1 MEIGGLLR
9 GLGGGLCDGLGDV
22 VAGDG
27 LAREGVGELGP
38 RQQLRDGRQLQVV
51 EVNIDLL
58 QYSQYAEK
66 APAFKHGFSTRNGTL
81 VHKDLHSPATDKC
94 PYFWCLN
101 AYLCERLKLLGDRK
115 HLHYLRYFVDSFI
128 ESVCSL

>member
-66 APAFKHGFSTRNGTL
+66 VPAFKHGFSTRNW
-81 VHKDLHSPATDKC
+81 DSC
-94 PYFWCLN
+94 PQRSSFTCYRQVSLFQ
-101 AYLCERLKLLGDRK
+101 AFKPMFVLKAEWLIRG
-115 HLHYLRYFVDSFI
+115 
-128 ESVCSL
+128 

>member
-38 RQQLRDGRQLQVV
+38 RQQLRDGRQLQAV

-66 APAFKHGFSTRNGTL
+66 VPAFKHGFSTRNWDSCPQRSSFTCYRQVSLFL
-81 VHKDLHSPATDKC
+81 VFK
-94 PYFWCLN
+94 
-101 AYLCERLKLLGDRK
+101 RI
-115 HLHYLRYFVDSFI
+115 FV
-128 ESVCSL
+128 

>member
-27 LAREGVGELGP
+27 LAREGVGELGA

-58 QYSQYAEK
+58 QYSQY
-66 APAFKHGFSTRNGTL
+66 TRLNMVSPPEIGTL
-81 VHKDLHSPATDKC
+81 VHKDLP
-94 PYFWCLN
+94 
-101 AYLCERLKLLGDRK
+101 KLIFQTIFGGDN
-115 HLHYLRYFVDSFI
+115 V
-128 ESVCSL
+128 